1 MMLIFQLCRHAA
13 KLAFLFLF
21 DLFGPFIELGIAFR
35 AFQYLAL
42 SQPECVGRDILQE
55 ASVVADQQDDA
66 IETFEATLQCF
77 DHGHIEMVGRF
88 VQQQDIRLA
97 RECFGKGRAALLSS
111 RQGGWVCRAIDAEFH
126 QLRFGHVAGL

>member
-1 MMLIFQLCRHAA
+1 MLNDRDGDVALVLDLFQQVDGVVGIGPRHA
-13 KLAFLFLF
+13 
-21 DLFGPFIELGIAFR
+21 G
-35 AFQYLAL
+35 
-42 SQPECVGRDILQE
+42 
-55 ASVVADQQDDA
+55 
-66 IETFEATLQCF
+66 
-77 DHGHIEMVGRF
+77 GRF